1 MISRIVIKEGKMN
14 YPKTRAEAKET
25 GATHYFT
32 GAPCTRGH
40 IALRKTKGVCVE
52 CMKED
57 WAVDNAKRS
66 EKPKSEAAKAAGKRY
81 YQKNR
86 EAIIARAA
94 ARPANEVRQYKD
106 KHKQN
111 NPEYYKALTSVRKR
125 RHRAATPKWVGAEE
139 KKAIRQLYLEAQRLT
154 KLTGERYVVDHTY
167 PLISEEVCGLHALR
181 NLRIMTQAENLIK
194 SNKMPDLEE
203 TWKHLD
209 SPQTT

>member
-1 MISRIVIKEGKMN
+1 MN
-14 YPKTRAEAKET
+14 YPKTRAEAKEA

-32 GAPCTRGH
+32 GVPCTRNH

-57 WAVDNAKRS
+57 WAIDNEKRKD
-66 EKPKSEAAKAAGKRY
+66 KPKSEAAKAAGKRY
-81 YQKNR
+81 YERNK
-86 EAIIARAA
+86 EVVKARAS
-94 ARPANEVRQYKD
+94 ARPAEEK
-106 KHKQN
+106 KHHKQN
-111 NPEYYKALTSVRKR
+111 HKASNPEYYKALVSVRKR

-154 KLTGERYVVDHTY
+154 KLTGERYVVDHIY

-203 TWKHLD
+203 TWKQLD
-209 SPQTT
+209 SLQTTW

>member
-1 MISRIVIKEGKMN
+1 
-14 YPKTRAEAKET
+14 
-25 GATHYFT
+25 
-32 GAPCTRGH
+32 
-40 IALRKTKGVCVE
+40 
-52 CMKED
+52 MKED
-57 WAVDNAKRS
+57 WAIDNEKRKD
-66 EKPKSEAAKAAGKRY
+66 KPKSEAAKAAGKRY

-106 KHKQN
+106 KHKHN
-111 NPEYYKALTSVRKR
+111 NPEYYKALVSVRKR

-154 KLTGERYVVDHTY
+154 KLTGERYVVDHIY

>member
-1 MISRIVIKEGKMN
+1 MISRIVIKEEKMN

-81 YQKNR
+81 YERNK
-86 EAIIARAA
+86 EAVKARAS
-94 ARPANEVRQYKD
+94 ARPAEEKKQ
-106 KHKQN
+106 HKQN
-111 NPEYYKALTSVRKR
+111 HKASNPEYYKALTSVRKR
-125 RHRAATPKWVGAEE
+125 RHRAATPPWITKDQ
-139 KKAIRQLYLEAQRLT
+139 KLQIRQMYLEAQRLT
-154 KLTGERYVVDHTY
+154 KLTGERYVVDHIV
-167 PLISEEVCGLHALR
+167 PLINEAVCGLHVPW
-181 NLRIMTQAENLIK
+181 NLRIMTQEENLRK
-194 SNKMPDLEE
+194 SNKL
-203 TWKHLD
+203 LD